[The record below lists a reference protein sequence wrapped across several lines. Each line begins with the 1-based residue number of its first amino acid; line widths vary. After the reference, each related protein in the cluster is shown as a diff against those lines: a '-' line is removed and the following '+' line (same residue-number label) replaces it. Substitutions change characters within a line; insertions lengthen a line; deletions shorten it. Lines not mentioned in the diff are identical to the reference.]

1 MVEPYSTVL
10 LATKV
15 KIDIFKLLFNKAH
28 RVYFLFLFRGDH
40 DVLSWVKSNTRER
53 GGAEGNLEYLFKVV
67 QDIEAKN
74 LSCL

>member
-1 MVEPYSTVL
+1 MVKPYGTVL

-15 KIDIFKLLFNKAH
+15 KIYILELLLDEAH

-40 DVLSWVKSNTRER
+40 DILSWVKSNTRER
-53 GGAEGNLEYLFKVV
+53 GRTESNLEYLLKVV
-67 QDIEAKN
+67 QNIEAKN

>member
-1 MVEPYSTVL
+1 MVEPYGTVL

-15 KIDIFKLLFNKAH
+15 KVYILKLLFDEAD

-40 DVLSWVKSNTRER
+40 DILSWVKSNTRER
-53 GGAEGNLEYLFKVV
+53 GRAKSNLEYLLKVV

-74 LSCL
+74 LSGL